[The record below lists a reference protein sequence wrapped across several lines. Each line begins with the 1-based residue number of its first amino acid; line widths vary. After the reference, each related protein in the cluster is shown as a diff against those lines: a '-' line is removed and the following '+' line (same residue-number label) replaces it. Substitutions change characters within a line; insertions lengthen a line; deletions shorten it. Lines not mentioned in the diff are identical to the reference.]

1 MVLFFKLEGIFFY
14 SIYELV
20 IFLYLLSM
28 YIFVGYKLGVGW
40 DGEGEEGNLIKLD
53 IVRLLLILNV
63 LFFDKR

>member
-20 IFLYLLSM
+20 IFLYLLNM